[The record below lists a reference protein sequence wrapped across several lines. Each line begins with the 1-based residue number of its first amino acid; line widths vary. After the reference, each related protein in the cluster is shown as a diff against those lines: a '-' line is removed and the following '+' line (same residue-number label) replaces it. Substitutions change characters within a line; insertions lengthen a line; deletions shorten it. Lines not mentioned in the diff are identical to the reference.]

1 MRKNLHESKK
11 ELVRKWE
18 WELGDKRE
26 ILCIV
31 TTKSH
36 HNYWDKINFVVARKK
51 FWPKEIGFVVMREE
65 KVNKLKKESLQKKK
79 EMQASKR
86 KLA

>member
-1 MRKNLHESKK
+1 
-11 ELVRKWE
+11 
-18 WELGDKRE
+18 
-26 ILCIV
+26 
-31 TTKSH
+31 
-36 HNYWDKINFVVARKK
+36 
-51 FWPKEIGFVVMREE
+51 VVMREE

>member
-1 MRKNLHESKK
+1 
-11 ELVRKWE
+11 
-18 WELGDKRE
+18 
-26 ILCIV
+26 
-31 TTKSH
+31 
-36 HNYWDKINFVVARKK
+36 
-51 FWPKEIGFVVMREE
+51 MREE